1 MPANVTAGICFI
13 NQARARLIIHGHGLP
28 LTDGRT
34 DMTDADKRKG
44 KHELITLRKS
54 SSNLFLTVRYLK
66 QATLTSAGQHVLRTA
81 NSVQTSF
88 IQSFSMWVSP
98 AQHETLITC
107 NVQQQATVCVVGIS
121 R

>member
-1 MPANVTAGICFI
+1 MD
-13 NQARARLIIHGHGLP
+13 
-28 LTDGRT
+28 TDCHSQRETYRQT

-44 KHELITLRKS
+44 KHELITLQKRS
-54 SSNLFLTVRYLK
+54 SDLLLTARYLK
-66 QATLTSAGQHVLRTA
+66 QATLISVGQRVLRTA

-98 AQHETLITC
+98 AQHETLVIC
-107 NVQQQATVCVVGIS
+107 NIQQQATVCVAGIS